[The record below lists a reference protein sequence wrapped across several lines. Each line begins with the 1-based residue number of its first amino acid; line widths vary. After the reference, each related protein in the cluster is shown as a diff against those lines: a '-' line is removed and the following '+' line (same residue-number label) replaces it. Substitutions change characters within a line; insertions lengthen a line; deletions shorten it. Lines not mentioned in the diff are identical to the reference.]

1 MNQRQRHI
9 IRLSLLLTFLFSL
22 TLSYGE
28 ENEMPYTEEETYTEE
43 EVSDIEIDEET
54 GYQPSFEEKP
64 VHTAPFPVNKGESYT
79 KKREELKKAHPYP
92 FSIEEEN
99 THEKSE
105 YLNSLFSF
113 VKNLQ
118 EIGIY
123 ILVAILIICI
133 IAFCA
138 VKLLHWNGSKTKN
151 TKMDDDELSIHHT
164 YTNEEV
170 NQLLANGN
178 YKEAIKIVYIR
189 TLQLL
194 NEKGII
200 AWTPYK
206 TPIEFYYE
214 VKDSKVKKELME
226 LTSSTMAVRYG
237 NVEATINDY
246 ERATLNYNGIKN
258 SLQ

>member
-28 ENEMPYTEEETYTEE
+28 RYKGIPQGDTLTEEVDSYTEETVEC
-43 EVSDIEIDEET
+43 
-54 GYQPSFEEKP
+54 
-64 VHTAPFPVNKGESYT
+64 HTAPFPINDGESYE
-79 KKREELKKAHPYP
+79 KKKEELKKAHPYP
-92 FSIEEEN
+92 LPTIPDEKEETKE
-99 THEKSE
+99 ESE
-105 YLNSLFSF
+105 SSLNKILSF
-113 VKNLQ
+113 IQMFQ
-118 EIGIY
+118 EIGLY

-133 IAFCA
+133 ITFCII
-138 VKLLHWNGSKTKN
+138 KILQKKGSKKKKTG
-151 TKMDDDELSIHHT
+151 MDDDEMSIHHI
-164 YTNEEV
+164 YTNEEI

-189 TLQLL
+189 SLQLL
-194 NEKGII
+194 DEKGII
-200 AWTPYK
+200 AWSPYK

-214 VKDSKVKKELME
+214 VKDSKVKRELME

-246 ERATLNYNGIKN
+246 ERATLNYNSIKN
-258 SLQ
+258 NLR